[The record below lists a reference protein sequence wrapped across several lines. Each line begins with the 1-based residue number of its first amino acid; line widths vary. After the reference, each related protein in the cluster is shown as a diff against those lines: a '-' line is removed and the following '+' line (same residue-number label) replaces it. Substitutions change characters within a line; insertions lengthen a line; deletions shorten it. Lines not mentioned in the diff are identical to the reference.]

1 MSTYLF
7 SDARVGDV
15 VDFCGH
21 QLEVKRSQ
29 GHCPLC
35 FFHRR
40 ICSGIACLSWERE
53 EGIPAYYKRIP
64 RKKKTCPRPLPK
76 GRGVETQKLKNLKT
90 QKLKNH
96 GTT

>member
-1 MSTYLF
+1 MSSYLF
-7 SDARVGDV
+7 QNAKVGDV

-40 ICSGIACLSWERE
+40 ICSGIACTGYERE
-53 EGIPAYYKRIP
+53 EGISVYYKQLKSKRN
-64 RKKKTCPRPLPK
+64 KNEKES
-76 GRGVETQKLKNLKT
+76 ETKSKD
-90 QKLKNH
+90 
-96 GTT
+96 